1 MSESHQ
7 RQLLLF
13 GENSKKFMDNFS
25 GEFHRGYTLCLKR
38 QFGTKRVNANVVY
51 QQYISEK
58 DHTHMNATKWLTLGD
73 YVQHLGR
80 IGACHVEQTEK
91 GWFITYI
98 DRDPEA
104 MRRQEE
110 IQKKQKLEVDDRDRQ
125 RRFLE
130 QQMERDRESA
140 PSQKVSEATELRKKE
155 DDGKLLFDA
164 FWCV

>member
-1 MSESHQ
+1 MSEAHQ

-25 GEFHRGYTLCLKR
+25 GTFHREYMLCLKR
-38 QFGTKRVNANVVY
+38 RFGTKRVNANVVY
-51 QQYISEK
+51 QEYISEK
-58 DHTHMNATKWLTLGD
+58 DHIHMNSTKWLTLSD
-73 YVQHLGR
+73 YVQHLGK

-110 IQKKQKLEVDDRDRQ
+110 IQKKQKLEVDDRERQ
-125 RRFLE
+125 KRFLE
-130 QQMERDRESA
+130 QQMERNKESSA
-140 PSQKVSEATELRKKE
+140 NLKVSEATELERKE
-155 DDGKLLFDA
+155 DDGK
-164 FWCV
+164 

>member
-1 MSESHQ
+1 
-7 RQLLLF
+7 
-13 GENSKKFMDNFS
+13 
-25 GEFHRGYTLCLKR
+25 
-38 QFGTKRVNANVVY
+38 
-51 QQYISEK
+51 
-58 DHTHMNATKWLTLGD
+58 
-73 YVQHLGR
+73 
-80 IGACHVEQTEK
+80 
-91 GWFITYI
+91 
-98 DRDPEA
+98 

-155 DDGKLLFDA
+155 DDGKLPFDA

>member
-1 MSESHQ
+1 MSEAHQ

-13 GENSKKFMDNFS
+13 GDNSKKFLDNFS
-25 GEFHRGYTLCLKR
+25 GTFHREYMLCLKR
-38 QFGTKRVNANVVY
+38 RFGTKRVNANVVY
-51 QQYISEK
+51 QEYISEK
-58 DHTHMNATKWLTLGD
+58 DHTHMNSTKWLTLSD
-73 YVQHLGR
+73 YVQHLGK

-125 RRFLE
+125 KRYLE
-130 QQMERDRESA
+130 QQMERNRESSA
-140 PSQKVSEATELRKKE
+140 NLKVAEATELERKE
-155 DDGKLLFDA
+155 DDGKLI
-164 FWCV
+164 